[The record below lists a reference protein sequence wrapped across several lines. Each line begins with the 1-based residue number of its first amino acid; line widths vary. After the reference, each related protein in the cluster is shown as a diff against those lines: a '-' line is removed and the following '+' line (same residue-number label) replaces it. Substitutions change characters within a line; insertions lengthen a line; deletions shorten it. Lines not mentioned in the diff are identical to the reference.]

1 MNFQIFKS
9 LLSGNHL
16 LIPYRELASNIGM
29 LFYNTLSATRK
40 ILRRR
45 FSFVEKVTPV
55 FYIPRRGLTILCN
68 TGKIKFFPRTVVI
81 FKLANCHIY
90 QLTLF
95 LYFFNFPW
103 ILPTIKYRHYPNNIF
118 VNTIND
124 FVIAF
129 NDKTIIERSSG
140 QQEFFCA
147 N

>member
-1 MNFQIFKS
+1 LGVIKLHKGIKVA

-16 LIPYRELASNIGM
+16 LIPYGELASNIGR

-81 FKLANCHIY
+81 KVAESNCTTFVFSMKFTFSLA
-90 QLTLF
+90 
-95 LYFFNFPW
+95 
-103 ILPTIKYRHYPNNIF
+103 
-118 VNTIND
+118 
-124 FVIAF
+124 
-129 NDKTIIERSSG
+129 
-140 QQEFFCA
+140 
-147 N
+147 